1 MACGSIVNF
10 LKDGGLQTAAVLY
23 LQEYGQEGK
32 RMIFVHEY
40 DYKYEAGML
49 HSVLLDFPEILRGD
63 FGKMANMEKL
73 YQRMS
78 AWLLLE
84 RAVQKEYGLENLKA
98 LDIRRTGKGKP
109 WSAAYPKLQFNI
121 SHCDA
126 ACACAVSAES
136 VGIDVE
142 KRFPYRETLA
152 KKVCHAEE
160 WNCLM
165 RAGEADAEGGT
176 DHGDTNRAEFLRLL
190 WSAKESIVKLEGSG
204 LGYGMG
210 RLNLMP
216 LLRKCAA
223 DALDI
228 FQASDIR
235 CEGWLDGIGE
245 LRLHIRRTEHYTL
258 AICGSHVEDEIVN
271 VDQLIKS

>member
-1 MACGSIVNF
+1 
-10 LKDGGLQTAAVLY
+10 
-23 LQEYGQEGK
+23 
-32 RMIFVHEY
+32 MISVHEY
-40 DYKYEAGML
+40 DYKYETGTLYSA
-49 HSVLLDFPEILRGD
+49 LLDFPEILRGD
-63 FGKMANMEKL
+63 FGKMANIEKL
-73 YQRMS
+73 YQRIS

-98 LDIRRTGKGKP
+98 LDIRRTEKGKP
-109 WSAAYPKLQFNI
+109 WSAAYPELQFNI

-126 ACACAVSAES
+126 ACACAVSVEP

-160 WNCLM
+160 WDYLM
-165 RAGEADAEGGT
+165 RAEEAGAEGGT
-176 DHGDTNRAEFLRLL
+176 DHGYTNRAEFLRLL

-223 DALDI
+223 DVSDI
-228 FQASDIR
+228 FRASDIR

-245 LRLHIRRTEHYTL
+245 LQLHIRRTEYYTM
-258 AICGSHVEDEIVN
+258 AICGNRVEDEIVN
-271 VDQLIKS
+271 VDQLIKN